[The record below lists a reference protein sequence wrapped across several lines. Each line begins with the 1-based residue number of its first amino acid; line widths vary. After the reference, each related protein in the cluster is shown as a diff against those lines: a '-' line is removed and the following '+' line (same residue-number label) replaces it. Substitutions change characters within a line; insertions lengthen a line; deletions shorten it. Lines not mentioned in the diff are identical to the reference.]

1 MAFREITAM
10 PRDNTARF
18 LVVKE
23 VADVLRTSTAA
34 IYAMVE
40 RGQLPG
46 VTRVGRR
53 ILIHRDSL
61 LDWLDESRVPLPGG
75 TRR

>member
-1 MAFREITAM
+1 MPFREITAM

>member
-1 MAFREITAM
+1 M

>member
-1 MAFREITAM
+1 MQ
-10 PRDNTARF
+10 RDNTARF

>member
-1 MAFREITAM
+1 M

-18 LVVKE
+18 LVVRE

>member
-1 MAFREITAM
+1 M
-10 PRDNTARF
+10 PRDNTARL

-53 ILIHRDSL
+53 ILIPRDSL

>member
-1 MAFREITAM
+1 M

-18 LVVKE
+18 LVEKE